1 MVSVTSGVYEDP
13 DRDCADVSDSVLYF
27 SDVYAEARPGKTA
40 GSMAYYSGERDR
52 CYGVYSVVIFDET
65 A

>member
-1 MVSVTSGVYEDP
+1 MVSVVAGVYEDS
-13 DRDCADVSDSVLYF
+13 DSDCTDVSDSVLYF
-27 SDVYAEARPGKTA
+27 SDVYAEACPGKTV
-40 GSMAYYSGERDR
+40 GSMAYYSGELDR